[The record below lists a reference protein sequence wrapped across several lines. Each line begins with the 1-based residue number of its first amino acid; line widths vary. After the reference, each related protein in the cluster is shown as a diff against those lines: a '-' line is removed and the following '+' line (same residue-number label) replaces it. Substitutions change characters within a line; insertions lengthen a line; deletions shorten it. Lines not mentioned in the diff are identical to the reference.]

1 MMRGNKVSG
10 DPPRQPLTLPSL
22 GSIALSGELKGQES
36 KTKNQKPNFKGQYSQ
51 LVSGRF
57 LKTCQPR
64 SGYALVMCGKALPFR
79 RTLAFP
85 SGYAADRSGS
95 AAVNSDRRIRKSKAF
110 PHSTAAELLS
120 DYPVM
125 VALMVSPNAETA
137 PSRIRQR
144 SI

>member
-1 MMRGNKVSG
+1 MKK
-10 DPPRQPLTLPSL
+10 P
-22 GSIALSGELKGQES
+22 

-51 LVSGRF
+51 LVSGRS

-95 AAVNSDRRIRKSKAF
+95 AAVNSDKRIRKSKAF